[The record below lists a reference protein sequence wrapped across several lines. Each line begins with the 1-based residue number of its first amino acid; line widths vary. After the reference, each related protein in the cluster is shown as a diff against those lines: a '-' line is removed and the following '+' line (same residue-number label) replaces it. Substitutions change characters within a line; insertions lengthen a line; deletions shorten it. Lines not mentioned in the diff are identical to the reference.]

1 MKGRMK
7 FGFILTDLSGGGAE
21 KAILNLSKNLIQRG
35 HVVDIIL
42 FRNNNEYTAPDE
54 VNLTVLSGNPSFGW
68 VGKRVLAH
76 KLIKAIKTLE
86 NEGEFNVLVSTL
98 PLADEV
104 SIMAKLSNHW
114 CRIANTLSVEI
125 ERLLKSNIKKSQRRL
140 NRYQNIYNGRDLIA
154 VSSGV
159 KIDLIDNIELD
170 KAEIK
175 VIYNPFDF
183 DRIRDLSKEDIDIH
197 TDSYIIHVG
206 RFSAQKRHDILL
218 DAYKNT
224 HNPHKLVLLANSDSQ
239 LIEMISQRCLSDRVI
254 IAGFQKNPYPWI
266 KNAQLLVLSSDH
278 EGMPNV
284 IIESLIIGT
293 PVVSTDCP
301 SGPREILGQEFPQ
314 CLVPV
319 NNPVALSKAIDFAID
334 NKIDMC
340 SIDLTKY
347 QLEDSIDGYE
357 SLIRSDK

>member
-1 MKGRMK
+1 VR
-7 FGFILTDLSGGGAE
+7 FCFVLPDLSGGGAE
-21 KAILNLSKNLIQRG
+21 RAILNIAGNLLQRE
-35 HVVDIIL
+35 HQVDIIL
-42 FRNNNEYTAPDE
+42 FRGKIEYKPPE
-54 VNLTVLSGNPSFGW
+54 GINISILSNNPSFNW
-68 VGKRVLAH
+68 IGKRVLAY
-76 KLIKAIKTLE
+76 KLSNTIKQLEKTIK
-86 NEGEFNVLVSTL
+86 FNIIISTL

-104 SIMAKLSNHW
+104 SVIAKLHNHW
-114 CRIANTLSVEI
+114 CRIANTLSIEI
-125 ERLLKSNIKKSQRRL
+125 DRLAKNNISKSKRRL
-140 NRYQNIYNGRDLIA
+140 NRYQNIYNGRGLIA

-175 VIYNPFDF
+175 VIYNPFNF
-183 DRIRDLSKEDIDIH
+183 GRICDLSKEDIDVP

-206 RFSAQKRHDILL
+206 RFSAQKRHDVLL

-224 HNPHKLVLLANSDSQ
+224 HNPYKLVLLTNSDSQ
-239 LIEMISQRCLSDRVI
+239 LIEMISRRCLSDRVI
-254 IAGFQKNPYPWI
+254 IAGFQKNPYSWI

-284 IIESLIIGT
+284 IIESLIVGT

-301 SGPREILGQEFPQ
+301 SGPREILGREFPQ
-314 CLVPV
+314 YLVPV
-319 NNPVALSKAIDFAID
+319 NNSVALSKAIDFAID
-334 NKIDMC
+334 NKVDMR

-357 SLIRSDK
+357 SLIRSNK